1 MLLSLISLPD
11 IIEMPDVLH
20 FLLALVVIFCLALLF
35 SNDRKK
41 IRPRVI
47 LQLVVIEAALA
58 WFFLHASSGLTL
70 VTAVSGFFE
79 TLLKFAGQGSEFVF
93 SGMASQGLAFIFLG
107 VLCPIIFISALIGI
121 LQHLRILPL
130 LIRLVGTVLSKVNG
144 MGKLESFNAVS
155 TLILGQSENFIAYKG
170 ILADISPRR
179 LYSMAAA
186 AMSTVSLS
194 IVGAYMS
201 MIEPRYVVAALLLN
215 MFSTFIILSIINPTV
230 PGDEPE
236 IKLEKLHED
245 QSFFEM
251 LGEYILA
258 GFKVAMI
265 IMAMLIGFIA
275 LIAAV
280 NAIFSSLFGISFQE
294 ILGYI
299 FWPFAWL
306 IGIPAPDALRAASIM
321 ATKLVA
327 NEFVAMIE
335 LKKIA
340 AELSPRGLGILSV
353 FLVSFANFASI
364 GIVAGAIKGLNEQQ
378 GNVVSRFGL
387 KLVYGSTLVSLLSA
401 AFAGLVL

>member
-1 MLLSLISLPD
+1 
-11 IIEMPDVLH
+11 MPSVLH
-20 FLLALVVIFCLALLF
+20 FILALVVIFFMAFIF

-47 LQLVVIEAALA
+47 LQLVVIEALLA
-58 WFFLHASSGLTL
+58 WFFLHASSGLAI

-79 TLLKFAGQGSEFVF
+79 NLLTYAAQGSDFVF
-93 SGMASQGLAFIFLG
+93 GGMSKAGLAFIFLG

-121 LQHLRILPL
+121 MQHLRILPL
-130 LIRLVGTVLSKVNG
+130 LIRIVGTLLSKVNG

-170 ILADISPRR
+170 VLADISPRR

-194 IVGAYMS
+194 IVGAYMT
-201 MIEPRYVVAALLLN
+201 MIEPKYVVAALILN
-215 MFSTFIILSIINPTV
+215 MFSTFIILSIINPTP

-236 IKLEKLHED
+236 IKLDKLHED

-258 GFKVAMI
+258 GFKVAVI

-275 LIAAV
+275 IIAAV
-280 NAIFSSLFGISFQE
+280 NALFTAIFGISFQQ
-294 ILGYI
+294 ILGYV
-299 FWPFAWL
+299 FYPFAWL
-306 IGIPAPDALRAASIM
+306 IGIPGPDALKSASIM
-321 ATKLVA
+321 ATKLVT
-327 NEFVAMIE
+327 NEFVAMID

-340 AELSPRGLGILSV
+340 VELSPRGLGILSV

-364 GIVAGAIKGLNEQQ
+364 GIVAGAIKGLNENQ
-378 GNVVSRFGL
+378 GNVVSRYAL